1 MNFAQKIKNV
11 FPLSYTEKKH
21 KTHLCFLFVI
31 LSALLVIFLPMIVT
45 GKSLIWHLDGL
56 MQHATF
62 LQNFVQNGWL
72 SRVGEFD
79 FSAGLGAD
87 YLGSYSYY
95 MIFDPFNVFLYL
107 PFSVEFN
114 YSLIIV
120 LKFVLTAWL
129 MFGYLKSKGISPETN
144 IIASTLY
151 MLGGFALMSYV
162 RHPFF
167 ATGPMYLPLIIW
179 GIDNILDGK
188 RPYLLILGV
197 VASIFSS
204 FYFVFMSSVFAVV
217 YTILKVCLDAKI
229 KNYTF
234 WSGFWQIC
242 KVGLWYLLGILISAV
257 FLLPVAVNFIRSAKS
272 QGAGIKL
279 FNLKYFFSLAIS
291 ANIMYPASEYTPL
304 FYTVAI
310 FAIIAWSFRR
320 KNPETKTYRVML
332 IVLAIGLFVPIVGYI
347 FNFMNYVSNRWVYL
361 LQFCTF
367 VLVAYMLDDMKSNAI
382 EIGDVKA
389 SNKVALAELGLSLI
403 FVFAYLFSL
412 GLKKSAW
419 LIALASLG
427 IVAVCVAVVLLAK
440 KIKSTTEMN
449 KIEKWFTKRH
459 NAMIITLVLTIV
471 CAFGYNIGYSVTFKH
486 YGELNKQQTA
496 IEKTF
501 SREKETEFYRVDK
514 QNKKQP
520 YFDYPNRAVVNDY
533 YSTYYYNTV
542 VPAETE
548 KFLEAVG
555 VYNTLNMRGIVG
567 LGNSVP
573 LQALMS
579 VKYYQSN
586 GYVPYGFTSTT
597 IDGGEILKN
606 DNYVPF
612 GFVYDKEMSRT
623 EFDSLSYVERQ
634 YAMLE
639 YAVVDEAVE
648 SGYTAQG
655 VELPVAVESN
665 EFEVDG
671 TRYFADKGEKIT
683 LNIANALN
691 KEVYLQLN
699 HFESIDN
706 DVFIIVDNGKIKYN
720 QRIAAKGAQT
730 FSGIYDYVYDLGVAD
745 SDNMTVTIACDSNGE
760 FDLQSVTAY
769 GYDLTDFGSK
779 CADLADEH
787 MTDYKFD
794 GNRLT
799 GKVNMTNAG
808 RVFLSIPN
816 VAGWTAKIDGV
827 EVEIDTTNVAF
838 MSLKLDAGEHTIELN
853 YRTPYL
859 KQGGYI
865 SVVGLGFLGGFVI
878 GDIIF
883 TAVKKRK
890 ARKTK

>member
-1 MNFAQKIKNV
+1 MNFAQKIKNI

-162 RHPFF
+162 RHSFF

-217 YTILKVCLDAKI
+217 YTILKVCLDAKR

-279 FNLKYFFSLAIS
+279 FNLEYFFTLAIS
-291 ANIMYPASEYTPL
+291 ANIMYPAGEYTPL

-382 EIGDVKA
+382 EMGDVKA
-389 SNKVALAELGLSLI
+389 SNR
-403 FVFAYLFSL
+403 
-412 GLKKSAW
+412 
-419 LIALASLG
+419 
-427 IVAVCVAVVLLAK
+427 VVLA
-440 KIKSTTEMN
+440 
-449 KIEKWFTKRH
+449 
-459 NAMIITLVLTIV
+459 
-471 CAFGYNIGYSVTFKH
+471 
-486 YGELNKQQTA
+486 
-496 IEKTF
+496 
-501 SREKETEFYRVDK
+501 
-514 QNKKQP
+514 
-520 YFDYPNRAVVNDY
+520 
-533 YSTYYYNTV
+533 
-542 VPAETE
+542 
-548 KFLEAVG
+548 
-555 VYNTLNMRGIVG
+555 
-567 LGNSVP
+567 
-573 LQALMS
+573 
-579 VKYYQSN
+579 
-586 GYVPYGFTSTT
+586 
-597 IDGGEILKN
+597 
-606 DNYVPF
+606 
-612 GFVYDKEMSRT
+612 
-623 EFDSLSYVERQ
+623 
-634 YAMLE
+634 
-639 YAVVDEAVE
+639 
-648 SGYTAQG
+648 
-655 VELPVAVESN
+655 
-665 EFEVDG
+665 
-671 TRYFADKGEKIT
+671 
-683 LNIANALN
+683 
-691 KEVYLQLN
+691 
-699 HFESIDN
+699 
-706 DVFIIVDNGKIKYN
+706 
-720 QRIAAKGAQT
+720 
-730 FSGIYDYVYDLGVAD
+730 
-745 SDNMTVTIACDSNGE
+745 
-760 FDLQSVTAY
+760 
-769 GYDLTDFGSK
+769 
-779 CADLADEH
+779 
-787 MTDYKFD
+787 
-794 GNRLT
+794 
-799 GKVNMTNAG
+799 
-808 RVFLSIPN
+808 
-816 VAGWTAKIDGV
+816 
-827 EVEIDTTNVAF
+827 
-838 MSLKLDAGEHTIELN
+838 
-853 YRTPYL
+853 
-859 KQGGYI
+859 
-865 SVVGLGFLGGFVI
+865 
-878 GDIIF
+878 
-883 TAVKKRK
+883 
-890 ARKTK
+890 

>member
-1 MNFAQKIKNV
+1 
-11 FPLSYTEKKH
+11 
-21 KTHLCFLFVI
+21 
-31 LSALLVIFLPMIVT
+31 MIVT

-72 SRVGEFD
+72 SRIGEFD

-217 YTILKVCLDAKI
+217 YTILKVCLDAKR

-279 FNLKYFFSLAIS
+279 FNLEYFFSLAIS
-291 ANIMYPASEYTPL
+291 ANIMYPAGEYTPL

-320 KNPETKTYRVML
+320 KNPETKIYRVML
-332 IVLAIGLFVPIVGYI
+332 IALAIGLFVPIVGYI

-389 SNKVALAELGLSLI
+389 SNR
-403 FVFAYLFSL
+403 
-412 GLKKSAW
+412 
-419 LIALASLG
+419 
-427 IVAVCVAVVLLAK
+427 VVLA
-440 KIKSTTEMN
+440 
-449 KIEKWFTKRH
+449 
-459 NAMIITLVLTIV
+459 
-471 CAFGYNIGYSVTFKH
+471 
-486 YGELNKQQTA
+486 
-496 IEKTF
+496 
-501 SREKETEFYRVDK
+501 
-514 QNKKQP
+514 
-520 YFDYPNRAVVNDY
+520 
-533 YSTYYYNTV
+533 
-542 VPAETE
+542 
-548 KFLEAVG
+548 
-555 VYNTLNMRGIVG
+555 
-567 LGNSVP
+567 
-573 LQALMS
+573 
-579 VKYYQSN
+579 
-586 GYVPYGFTSTT
+586 
-597 IDGGEILKN
+597 
-606 DNYVPF
+606 
-612 GFVYDKEMSRT
+612 
-623 EFDSLSYVERQ
+623 
-634 YAMLE
+634 
-639 YAVVDEAVE
+639 
-648 SGYTAQG
+648 
-655 VELPVAVESN
+655 
-665 EFEVDG
+665 
-671 TRYFADKGEKIT
+671 
-683 LNIANALN
+683 
-691 KEVYLQLN
+691 
-699 HFESIDN
+699 
-706 DVFIIVDNGKIKYN
+706 
-720 QRIAAKGAQT
+720 
-730 FSGIYDYVYDLGVAD
+730 
-745 SDNMTVTIACDSNGE
+745 
-760 FDLQSVTAY
+760 
-769 GYDLTDFGSK
+769 
-779 CADLADEH
+779 
-787 MTDYKFD
+787 
-794 GNRLT
+794 
-799 GKVNMTNAG
+799 
-808 RVFLSIPN
+808 
-816 VAGWTAKIDGV
+816 
-827 EVEIDTTNVAF
+827 
-838 MSLKLDAGEHTIELN
+838 
-853 YRTPYL
+853 
-859 KQGGYI
+859 
-865 SVVGLGFLGGFVI
+865 
-878 GDIIF
+878 
-883 TAVKKRK
+883 
-890 ARKTK
+890 

>member
-1 MNFAQKIKNV
+1 MNFAQKIKNI

-21 KTHLCFLFVI
+21 KTHLCFLFII

-72 SRVGEFD
+72 SRIGEFD

-217 YTILKVCLDAKI
+217 YTILKVCLDAKR

-242 KVGLWYLLGILISAV
+242 KVGLWYLLGIFISAV

-279 FNLKYFFSLAIS
+279 FNLEYFFSLAIS
-291 ANIMYPASEYTPL
+291 ANIMYPAGEYTPL

-389 SNKVALAELGLSLI
+389 SNRVVLAELGLGLI
-403 FVFAYLFSL
+403 LVFAYLFSL

-440 KIKSTTEMN
+440 KIKSATEMN
-449 KIEKWFTKRH
+449 KIEEWFTKRH

-471 CAFGYNIGYSVTFKH
+471 CAFGYNIGYSITFKH

-612 GFVYDKEMSRT
+612 GFVYDKEMSRA

-655 VELPVAVESN
+655 VKLPVAVESN

-816 VAGWTAKIDGV
+816 VAGWTAKVDGV

-890 ARKTK
+890 TRKTK

>member
-1 MNFAQKIKNV
+1 
-11 FPLSYTEKKH
+11 
-21 KTHLCFLFVI
+21 
-31 LSALLVIFLPMIVT
+31 MIVT

-204 FYFVFMSSVFAVV
+204 FYFVFMSSLFAVV
-217 YTILKVCLDAKI
+217 YTILKVCLDAKR

-257 FLLPVAVNFIRSAKS
+257 FLLPVAVNFMRSAKS
-272 QGAGIKL
+272 QGAGIML

-291 ANIMYPASEYTPL
+291 ANIMYPAGEYTPL

-332 IVLAIGLFVPIVGYI
+332 IALAIGLFVPVVGYV

-367 VLVAYMLDDMKSNAI
+367 VLVAYMFDDMKSNAI
-382 EIGDVKA
+382 EIGDVKV
-389 SNKVALAELGLSLI
+389 SRRVVLAELGLSLI
-403 FVFAYLFSL
+403 FVFTYLFSL
-412 GLKKSAW
+412 GLKKSVW
-419 LIALASLG
+419 LIVLASLG
-427 IVAVCVAVVLLAK
+427 IVGVCVAVVLLVK
-440 KIKSTTEMN
+440 KMKTATEMN

-459 NAMIITLVLTIV
+459 NAMIMTLVLTIL
-471 CAFGYNIGYSVTFKH
+471 CAFGYNIGYSITFKH

-501 SREKETEFYRVDK
+501 SVEKETEFYRVDK

-533 YSTYYYNTV
+533 YSTYCYNTV

-655 VELPVAVESN
+655 VKLPVVVKSN
-665 EFEVDG
+665 EFDIDG

-683 LNIANALN
+683 LNISNALN

-745 SDNMTVTIACDSNGE
+745 SDNMTVTIACDSNSE

-769 GYDLTDFGSK
+769 GYDLTNFGAK

-787 MTDYKFD
+787 ITDYKFD

-808 RVFLSIPN
+808 RIFLSIPN
-816 VAGWTAKIDGV
+816 VAGWTAKVDGV
-827 EVEIDTTNVAF
+827 EVKIDTTNVAF

-859 KQGGYI
+859 KQGGYV

>member
-1 MNFAQKIKNV
+1 
-11 FPLSYTEKKH
+11 
-21 KTHLCFLFVI
+21 
-31 LSALLVIFLPMIVT
+31 MIVT

-179 GIDNILDGK
+179 GIDNILNGK

-204 FYFVFMSSVFAVV
+204 FYFVFMSSVFAVI
-217 YTILKVCLDAKI
+217 YTILKVCLDAKR

-257 FLLPVAVNFIRSAKS
+257 FLLPVAVNFMRSAKS
-272 QGAGIKL
+272 QGAGIML

-291 ANIMYPASEYTPL
+291 ANIMYPAGEYTPL

-310 FAIIAWSFRR
+310 FTIIAWSFRR

-332 IVLAIGLFVPIVGYI
+332 IALVIGLFVPVVGYV

-367 VLVAYMLDDMKSNAI
+367 VLVAYMFDDMKSNAI
-382 EIGDVKA
+382 EIGDVKV
-389 SNKVALAELGLSLI
+389 SRRVVLAELGLSLI

-412 GLKKSAW
+412 GLKKSVW
-419 LIALASLG
+419 LIVLASLG
-427 IVAVCVAVVLLAK
+427 TVAVCVAVVLLEK
-440 KIKSTTEMN
+440 KIKSATEMN

-459 NAMIITLVLTIV
+459 NAMIMTLVLTIL
-471 CAFGYNIGYSVTFKH
+471 CAFGYNIGYSITFKH
-486 YGELNKQQTA
+486 YGELSKQQTA

-501 SREKETEFYRVDK
+501 SVEKETEFYRVDK

-533 YSTYYYNTV
+533 YSTYCYNTV

-597 IDGGEILKN
+597 IDGAEILKN

-655 VELPVAVESN
+655 VKLPVAVESN

-683 LNIANALN
+683 LNISNALN

-706 DVFIIVDNGKIKYN
+706 DVFIIVDNGTIKYN

-745 SDNMTVTIACDSNGE
+745 SDNMTVTIACDSNSE

-769 GYDLTDFGSK
+769 GYDLTNFGTK

-787 MTDYKFD
+787 ITDYKFD

-799 GKVNMTNAG
+799 GKVNMANAG
-808 RVFLSIPN
+808 RIFLSIPN
-816 VAGWTAKIDGV
+816 VAGWTAKVDGV
-827 EVEIDTTNVAF
+827 EVKIDTTNVAF

-859 KQGGYI
+859 KQGGYV

>member
-1 MNFAQKIKNV
+1 MNFAQKIKSI

-72 SRVGEFD
+72 SRIGEFD

-188 RPYLLILGV
+188 KPYLLILGV

-217 YTILKVCLDAKI
+217 YTILKVCLDAKR

-279 FNLKYFFSLAIS
+279 FNLEYFFSLAIS
-291 ANIMYPASEYTPL
+291 ANIMYPAGKYTPL

-389 SNKVALAELGLSLI
+389 SNRVVLAELGLGLI

-449 KIEKWFTKRH
+449 KIEKWFAKRH

-471 CAFGYNIGYSVTFKH
+471 CAFGYNIGYSITFKH

-612 GFVYDKEMSRT
+612 GFVYDKEMSRA

-639 YAVVDEAVE
+639 YAVVDKDVE

-655 VELPVAVESN
+655 VELPVMVESN
-665 EFEVDG
+665 EFDIDG

-683 LNIANALN
+683 LNISNALN

-706 DVFIIVDNGKIKYN
+706 DVYIIVDNGKIKYH
-720 QRIAAKGAQT
+720 QRIAGKGLQT

-745 SDNMTVTIACDSNGE
+745 SDNMTVTIACDSNSE
-760 FDLQSVTAY
+760 FDLTSFSAY
-769 GYDLTDFGSK
+769 GYDLTDFGAK
-779 CADLADEH
+779 CANLADEH

-816 VAGWTAKIDGV
+816 VAGWTAKVDGV

-838 MSLKLDAGEHTIELN
+838 MSLKLDAGEHAIELN

>member
-1 MNFAQKIKNV
+1 
-11 FPLSYTEKKH
+11 
-21 KTHLCFLFVI
+21 
-31 LSALLVIFLPMIVT
+31 MIVT

-129 MFGYLKSKGISPETN
+129 MFGYLKSKEISPETN

-217 YTILKVCLDAKI
+217 YTILKVCLDAKR

-242 KVGLWYLLGILISAV
+242 KVGLWYLLGILVSAV

-279 FNLKYFFSLAIS
+279 FNLEYFFSLAIS
-291 ANIMYPASEYTPL
+291 ANIMYPAGEYTPL

-389 SNKVALAELGLSLI
+389 SNRVVLAELGLGLI
-403 FVFAYLFSL
+403 FVFVYLFSL

-459 NAMIITLVLTIV
+459 NTMIITLVLTIV
-471 CAFGYNIGYSVTFKH
+471 CAFGYNVGYSITFKH
-486 YGELNKQQTA
+486 YGELDKQQTA

-579 VKYYQSN
+579 VKYYMSN
-586 GYVPYGFTSTT
+586 GYVPYGFTGTT

-655 VELPVAVESN
+655 VELPVMVESN
-665 EFEVDG
+665 EFDIDG

-683 LNIANALN
+683 LNISNALN
-691 KEVYLQLN
+691 KEVYLYLN
-699 HFESIDN
+699 HFESIDK
-706 DVFIIVDNGKIKYN
+706 DVFIIVDNGTIKYN
-720 QRIAAKGAQT
+720 QRIATKGAQT
-730 FSGIYDYVYDLGVAD
+730 FSGVYDYIYDLGVAD
-745 SDNMTVTIACDSNGE
+745 SDNMTVTIACDSDSE
-760 FDLQSVTAY
+760 FSLERFSAY
-769 GYDLTDFGSK
+769 GYDLTDFGAK

-787 MTDYKFD
+787 ITDYKFD

-816 VAGWTAKIDGV
+816 VAGWSAKVDGV

-838 MSLKLDAGEHTIELN
+838 MSLKLDAGEHTIELT

-859 KQGGYI
+859 KQGGYV

-890 ARKTK
+890 TRKTK

>member
-1 MNFAQKIKNV
+1 
-11 FPLSYTEKKH
+11 
-21 KTHLCFLFVI
+21 
-31 LSALLVIFLPMIVT
+31 MIVT

-217 YTILKVCLDAKI
+217 YTILKVCLDAKR

-257 FLLPVAVNFIRSAKS
+257 FLLPVAVNFLRSAKS
-272 QGAGIKL
+272 QGAGIML

-291 ANIMYPASEYTPL
+291 ANIMYPAGEYTPL

-332 IVLAIGLFVPIVGYI
+332 IALAIGLFVPVVGYV
-347 FNFMNYVSNRWVYL
+347 FSFMNYVSNRWVYL

-367 VLVAYMLDDMKSNAI
+367 VLVAYMFDDMKSNAI
-382 EIGDVKA
+382 EIGDVKV
-389 SNKVALAELGLSLI
+389 SRRVVLAELGLSLI

-412 GLKKSAW
+412 GLKKSVW
-419 LIALASLG
+419 LIVLASLG
-427 IVAVCVAVVLLAK
+427 IVGVCVAVVLLVK
-440 KIKSTTEMN
+440 KMKTATEMN

-459 NAMIITLVLTIV
+459 NAMIMTLVLTIL
-471 CAFGYNIGYSVTFKH
+471 CAFGYNIGYSITFKH

-501 SREKETEFYRVDK
+501 SVEKETEFYRVDK

-533 YSTYYYNTV
+533 YSTYCYNTV

-655 VELPVAVESN
+655 VKLPVAVESN
-665 EFEVDG
+665 EFDIDG

-706 DVFIIVDNGKIKYN
+706 DVFIIVDNGTIKYN

-745 SDNMTVTIACDSNGE
+745 SDNMTVTIACDSNSE
-760 FDLQSVTAY
+760 FDLASFSAY
-769 GYDLTDFGSK
+769 GYDLTDFGAK

-816 VAGWTAKIDGV
+816 VAGWTAKVDGV

-859 KQGGYI
+859 KQGGYV
-865 SVVGLGFLGGFVI
+865 SAVGLGFLGGFVI

-883 TAVKKRK
+883 IAVKKRK
-890 ARKTK
+890 TRKTK

>member
-1 MNFAQKIKNV
+1 
-11 FPLSYTEKKH
+11 
-21 KTHLCFLFVI
+21 
-31 LSALLVIFLPMIVT
+31 MIVT

-107 PFSVEFN
+107 PFGVEFN

-129 MFGYLKSKGISPETN
+129 MFGYLKSKGIAPETN
-144 IIASTLY
+144 IIVSTLY

-217 YTILKVCLDAKI
+217 YTILKVCLDAKR

-279 FNLKYFFSLAIS
+279 FNLEYFFSLAIS
-291 ANIMYPASEYTPL
+291 ANIMYPAGEYTPL

-367 VLVAYMLDDMKSNAI
+367 VLVAYMLDDMKFNAI

-389 SNKVALAELGLSLI
+389 SNRVVLAELGLGLI

-471 CAFGYNIGYSVTFKH
+471 CAFGYNIGYSITFKH

-612 GFVYDKEMSRT
+612 GFVYDKEMSRA

-639 YAVVDEAVE
+639 YAVVDKDVE

-655 VELPVAVESN
+655 VELPVVVESN
-665 EFEVDG
+665 EFDIDG

-683 LNIANALN
+683 LNISNALN

-706 DVFIIVDNGKIKYN
+706 DVFIIVDNGKIKYH
-720 QRIAAKGAQT
+720 QRIATKGTQT
-730 FSGIYDYVYDLGVAD
+730 FSGIYNYVYDLGVAD
-745 SDNMTVTIACDSNGE
+745 SNNMTVTIACDSNSE
-760 FDLQSVTAY
+760 FDLASFSAY
-769 GYDLTDFGSK
+769 GYDLTDFGAK

-816 VAGWTAKIDGV
+816 VAGWTAKVDGV

-838 MSLKLDAGEHTIELN
+838 MSLKLDAGEHTIELT

-890 ARKTK
+890 TRKTK

>member
-1 MNFAQKIKNV
+1 
-11 FPLSYTEKKH
+11 
-21 KTHLCFLFVI
+21 
-31 LSALLVIFLPMIVT
+31 MIVT

-72 SRVGEFD
+72 SRIGEFD

-217 YTILKVCLDAKI
+217 YTILKVCLDAKR

-257 FLLPVAVNFIRSAKS
+257 FLLPVAVNFMRSAKS
-272 QGAGIKL
+272 QGAGIML

-291 ANIMYPASEYTPL
+291 ANIMYQAGEYTPL

-310 FAIIAWSFRR
+310 FTIIAWSFRR

-332 IVLAIGLFVPIVGYI
+332 IALAIGLFVPVVGYV

-367 VLVAYMLDDMKSNAI
+367 VLVAYMFDDMKSNAI
-382 EIGDVKA
+382 EIGDVKV
-389 SNKVALAELGLSLI
+389 SRRVVLAELGLSLI

-412 GLKKSAW
+412 GLKKSVW

-427 IVAVCVAVVLLAK
+427 IVGVCVAVVLLVK
-440 KIKSTTEMN
+440 KMKTATEMN

-459 NAMIITLVLTIV
+459 NAMIMTLVLTIL
-471 CAFGYNIGYSVTFKH
+471 CAFGYNIGYSITFKH

-520 YFDYPNRAVVNDY
+520 YFDYPNRAVANDY
-533 YSTYYYNTV
+533 YSTYCYNSV

-567 LGNSVP
+567 LGNSAP

-612 GFVYDKEMSRT
+612 GFVYDKEMSRA

-639 YAVVDEAVE
+639 YAVVDQAVE

-655 VELPVAVESN
+655 VELPVTVADN
-665 EFEVDG
+665 KFEVDG

-683 LNIANALN
+683 LNISNALN

-706 DVFIIVDNGKIKYN
+706 DVFIIVDNGKIKYH

-745 SDNMTVTIACDSNGE
+745 SNNMTVTIACDSNSE

-769 GYDLTDFGSK
+769 GYDLTNFGAK

-787 MTDYKFD
+787 MTEYKFD

-808 RVFLSIPN
+808 RIFLSIPN
-816 VAGWTAKIDGV
+816 VAGWTAKVDGV
-827 EVEIDTTNVAF
+827 EVKIDTTNVAF

-859 KQGGYI
+859 KQGGYV

>member
-1 MNFAQKIKNV
+1 MNFAQKIKNI

-129 MFGYLKSKGISPETN
+129 MFGYLKSKEISPETN

-217 YTILKVCLDAKI
+217 YTILKVCLDAKR

-242 KVGLWYLLGILISAV
+242 KVGLWYLLGILVSAV

-279 FNLKYFFSLAIS
+279 FNLEYFFSLAIS
-291 ANIMYPASEYTPL
+291 ANIMYPAGEYTPL

-389 SNKVALAELGLSLI
+389 SNRVVLAELGLGLI
-403 FVFAYLFSL
+403 FVFVYLFSL

-459 NAMIITLVLTIV
+459 NTMIITLVLTIV
-471 CAFGYNIGYSVTFKH
+471 CAFGYNVGYSITFKH
-486 YGELNKQQTA
+486 YGELDKQQTA

-579 VKYYQSN
+579 VKYYMSN
-586 GYVPYGFTSTT
+586 GYVPYGFTGTT

-655 VELPVAVESN
+655 VELPVMVESN
-665 EFEVDG
+665 EFDIDG

-683 LNIANALN
+683 LNISNALN
-691 KEVYLQLN
+691 KEVYLYLN
-699 HFESIDN
+699 HFESIDK
-706 DVFIIVDNGKIKYN
+706 DVFIIVDNGTIKYN
-720 QRIAAKGAQT
+720 QRIATKGAQT
-730 FSGIYDYVYDLGVAD
+730 FSGVYDYIYDLGVAD
-745 SDNMTVTIACDSNGE
+745 SDNMTVTIACDSDSE
-760 FDLQSVTAY
+760 FSLERFSAY
-769 GYDLTDFGSK
+769 GYDLTDFGAK

-787 MTDYKFD
+787 ITDYKFD

-816 VAGWTAKIDGV
+816 VAGWSAKVDGV

-838 MSLKLDAGEHTIELN
+838 MSLKLDAGEHTIELT

-859 KQGGYI
+859 KQGGYV

-890 ARKTK
+890 TRKTK

>member
-1 MNFAQKIKNV
+1 MNFAQKIKNI

-72 SRVGEFD
+72 SRIGEFD

-217 YTILKVCLDAKI
+217 YTILKVCLDAKR

-242 KVGLWYLLGILISAV
+242 KVGLWYLLGILVSAV

-279 FNLKYFFSLAIS
+279 FNLKYFFTLAIS
-291 ANIMYPASEYTPL
+291 ANIMYPAGEYTPL

-320 KNPETKTYRVML
+320 KNPETKVYRVML
-332 IVLAIGLFVPIVGYI
+332 IVLTIGLFVPIVGYI

-389 SNKVALAELGLSLI
+389 SNRVVLAELGLGLI

-427 IVAVCVAVVLLAK
+427 IVAVCVAVILLAK

-459 NAMIITLVLTIV
+459 NTMIITLVLTIV
-471 CAFGYNIGYSVTFKH
+471 CAFGYNIGYSITFKH

-514 QNKKQP
+514 QNKKRP

-612 GFVYDKEMSRT
+612 GFVYDKEMSSI

-639 YAVVDEAVE
+639 YAVVDKDVE

-655 VELPVAVESN
+655 VELPVMVESN
-665 EFEVDG
+665 EFDIDG

-683 LNIANALN
+683 LNISNALN

-706 DVFIIVDNGKIKYN
+706 HVYIIVDNGKIKYH
-720 QRIAAKGAQT
+720 QRIAGKGVQT

-745 SDNMTVTIACDSNGE
+745 SDNMTVTIACDSNSE
-760 FDLQSVTAY
+760 FDLTSFSAY
-769 GYDLTDFGSK
+769 GYDLTDFGAK

-816 VAGWTAKIDGV
+816 VAGWTAKVDGV
-827 EVEIDTTNVAF
+827 EVKIDTTNVAF

-890 ARKTK
+890 PRKTK

>member
-1 MNFAQKIKNV
+1 MNFAQKIKSI

-72 SRVGEFD
+72 SRIGEFD

-107 PFSVEFN
+107 PFGVEFN

-204 FYFVFMSSVFAVV
+204 FYLVFMSSVFAVV
-217 YTILKVCLDAKI
+217 YTILKVCLDAKR

-242 KVGLWYLLGILISAV
+242 KVGLWYLLGILVSAV

-279 FNLKYFFSLAIS
+279 FNLKYFFTLAIS
-291 ANIMYPASEYTPL
+291 ANIMYPAGEYTPL

-320 KNPETKTYRVML
+320 KNPETKIYRVML

-389 SNKVALAELGLSLI
+389 SNKVVLAELDLGLI

-427 IVAVCVAVVLLAK
+427 TVVVCVAVVLLAK
-440 KIKSTTEMN
+440 KIKSATEMN

-471 CAFGYNIGYSVTFKH
+471 CAFGYNIGYSITFKH
-486 YGELNKQQTA
+486 YGELNKQQTV

-555 VYNTLNMRGIVG
+555 VYNTLSMRGIVG

-639 YAVVDEAVE
+639 YAVIDKDVE

-655 VELPVAVESN
+655 VELPVMVESN
-665 EFEVDG
+665 EFDIDG

-683 LNIANALN
+683 LNISNALN

-706 DVFIIVDNGKIKYN
+706 YVYIIVDNGKIKYH
-720 QRIAAKGAQT
+720 QRIAGKGVQT

-745 SDNMTVTIACDSNGE
+745 SNNMTVTITCDSNSE
-760 FDLQSVTAY
+760 FDLASFSAY
-769 GYDLTDFGSK
+769 GYDLTDFGAK

-816 VAGWTAKIDGV
+816 VAGWTAKVDGV
-827 EVEIDTTNVAF
+827 EVKIDTTNVAF

>member
-1 MNFAQKIKNV
+1 
-11 FPLSYTEKKH
+11 
-21 KTHLCFLFVI
+21 
-31 LSALLVIFLPMIVT
+31 MIVT

-72 SRVGEFD
+72 SRIGEFD

-162 RHPFF
+162 RHSFF

-217 YTILKVCLDAKI
+217 YTILKVCLDAKR

-279 FNLKYFFSLAIS
+279 FNLKYFFTLAIS
-291 ANIMYPASEYTPL
+291 ANIMYPAGEYTPL

-320 KNPETKTYRVML
+320 KNPETKIYRVML
-332 IVLAIGLFVPIVGYI
+332 IALAIGLFVPIVGYI

-389 SNKVALAELGLSLI
+389 SNRVVLAELGLGLI

-440 KIKSTTEMN
+440 KIKSATEMN
-449 KIEKWFTKRH
+449 KIEKRFAKRH

-471 CAFGYNIGYSVTFKH
+471 CAFGYNIGYSITFKH
-486 YGELNKQQTA
+486 YGELNKQQIA

-612 GFVYDKEMSRT
+612 GFVYDKEMSSN

-639 YAVVDEAVE
+639 YAVVDKDVE

-655 VELPVAVESN
+655 VELPVRVDSN
-665 EFEVDG
+665 EFDIDG

-683 LNIANALN
+683 LNISNALN

-706 DVFIIVDNGKIKYN
+706 YVYIIVDNGKIKYH
-720 QRIAAKGAQT
+720 QRIAGKGVQT

-745 SDNMTVTIACDSNGE
+745 SKNMTVTIACDSNSE
-760 FDLQSVTAY
+760 FDLASFSAY
-769 GYDLTDFGSK
+769 GYDLTDFGAK

-816 VAGWTAKIDGV
+816 VAGWTAKVDGV

>member
-1 MNFAQKIKNV
+1 
-11 FPLSYTEKKH
+11 
-21 KTHLCFLFVI
+21 
-31 LSALLVIFLPMIVT
+31 MIVT

-72 SRVGEFD
+72 SRIGEFD

-217 YTILKVCLDAKI
+217 YTILKVCLDAKR

-242 KVGLWYLLGILISAV
+242 KVGLWYLLGILVSAV

-279 FNLKYFFSLAIS
+279 FNLEYFFSLAIS
-291 ANIMYPASEYTPL
+291 ANIMYPAGEYTPL

-332 IVLAIGLFVPIVGYI
+332 IALAIGLFVPIVGYI

-389 SNKVALAELGLSLI
+389 SNRVVLAELGLGLI

-440 KIKSTTEMN
+440 KIKSATEMN

-471 CAFGYNIGYSVTFKH
+471 CAFGYNVGYSITFKH

-612 GFVYDKEMSRT
+612 GFVYDKEMSRA

-816 VAGWTAKIDGV
+816 VAGWTAKVDGV

-890 ARKTK
+890 TRKTK

>member
-1 MNFAQKIKNV
+1 
-11 FPLSYTEKKH
+11 
-21 KTHLCFLFVI
+21 
-31 LSALLVIFLPMIVT
+31 MIVT

-72 SRVGEFD
+72 SRIGEFD

-114 YSLIIV
+114 YSFIIV

-188 RPYLLILGV
+188 KPYLLILGV

-279 FNLKYFFSLAIS
+279 FNLKYFFTLAIS
-291 ANIMYPASEYTPL
+291 ANIMYPAGEYTPL

-389 SNKVALAELGLSLI
+389 SNRVVLAELGLGLI

-471 CAFGYNIGYSVTFKH
+471 CAFGYNIGYSITFKH
-486 YGELNKQQTA
+486 YGELNKQQIA

-555 VYNTLNMRGIVG
+555 VYNTLSMRGIVG

-612 GFVYDKEMSRT
+612 GFVYDKEMSRI

-639 YAVVDEAVE
+639 YAVVDKDVE
-648 SGYTAQG
+648 SGYIAQG
-655 VELPVAVESN
+655 VELPVMVESN
-665 EFEVDG
+665 EFDIDG

-683 LNIANALN
+683 LNISNALN

-706 DVFIIVDNGKIKYN
+706 HVYIIVDNGKIKYH
-720 QRIAAKGAQT
+720 QRIAGKGVQT

-745 SDNMTVTIACDSNGE
+745 SNNMTVTITCDSNSE
-760 FDLQSVTAY
+760 FDLTSFSAY
-769 GYDLTDFGSK
+769 GYDLTDFGAK

-816 VAGWTAKIDGV
+816 VAGWTAKVDGV
-827 EVEIDTTNVAF
+827 EVKIDTTNVAF

-865 SVVGLGFLGGFVI
+865 SVVGLGLLGGFVI

>member
-1 MNFAQKIKNV
+1 M
-11 FPLSYTEKKH
+11 
-21 KTHLCFLFVI
+21 FVI

-72 SRVGEFD
+72 SRIGEFD

-217 YTILKVCLDAKI
+217 YTILKVCLDAKR

-279 FNLKYFFSLAIS
+279 FNLEYFFSLAIS
-291 ANIMYPASEYTPL
+291 ANIMYPAGEYTPL

-389 SNKVALAELGLSLI
+389 SNRVVLAELGLGLI

-449 KIEKWFTKRH
+449 KIEKRFTKRH

-471 CAFGYNIGYSVTFKH
+471 CAFGYNIGYSITFKH

-612 GFVYDKEMSRT
+612 GFVYDKEMSSN

-639 YAVVDEAVE
+639 YAVVDKDVE

-655 VELPVAVESN
+655 VELPVVVESN
-665 EFEVDG
+665 EFDIDG

-683 LNIANALN
+683 LNISNALN

-706 DVFIIVDNGKIKYN
+706 YVYIIVDNSKIKYH
-720 QRIAAKGAQT
+720 QRIAGKGAQT

-745 SDNMTVTIACDSNGE
+745 SNNMTVTITCDSNSE
-760 FDLQSVTAY
+760 FDLASFSAY
-769 GYDLTDFGSK
+769 GYDLTDFGAK

-816 VAGWTAKIDGV
+816 VAGWTAKVDGV
-827 EVEIDTTNVAF
+827 EVKIDTTNVAF

-890 ARKTK
+890 TRKTK

>member
-1 MNFAQKIKNV
+1 MNFAQKIKSI

-72 SRVGEFD
+72 SRIGEFD

-114 YSLIIV
+114 YSFIIV

-217 YTILKVCLDAKI
+217 YTILKVCLDAKR
-229 KNYTF
+229 KNYTL

-279 FNLKYFFSLAIS
+279 FNLEYFFSLAIS
-291 ANIMYPASEYTPL
+291 ANIMYPAGEYTPL

-382 EIGDVKA
+382 EMGDVKA
-389 SNKVALAELGLSLI
+389 SNRVVLAELGLGLI

-427 IVAVCVAVVLLAK
+427 IVVVCVAVVLLAK
-440 KIKSTTEMN
+440 KIKSATEMN
-449 KIEKWFTKRH
+449 KIEKRFTKRH

-471 CAFGYNIGYSVTFKH
+471 CAFGYNIGYSITFKH
-486 YGELNKQQTA
+486 YGELNKQQIA

-612 GFVYDKEMSRT
+612 GFVYDKEMSSN

-639 YAVVDEAVE
+639 YAVVDKDVE

-655 VELPVAVESN
+655 VELPVVVESN
-665 EFEVDG
+665 EFDIDG

-683 LNIANALN
+683 LNISNALN

-706 DVFIIVDNGKIKYN
+706 YVYIIVDNGKIKYH
-720 QRIAAKGAQT
+720 QRIAGKGAQT

-745 SDNMTVTIACDSNGE
+745 SNNMTVTITCDSNSE
-760 FDLQSVTAY
+760 FDLASFSAY
-769 GYDLTDFGSK
+769 GYDLTDFGAK

-816 VAGWTAKIDGV
+816 VAGWTAKVDGV
-827 EVEIDTTNVAF
+827 EVKIDTTNVAF

-890 ARKTK
+890 TRKTK

>member
-1 MNFAQKIKNV
+1 
-11 FPLSYTEKKH
+11 
-21 KTHLCFLFVI
+21 
-31 LSALLVIFLPMIVT
+31 MIVT

-72 SRVGEFD
+72 SRIGEFD

-107 PFSVEFN
+107 PFGVEFN

-204 FYFVFMSSVFAVV
+204 FYLVFMSSVFAVV
-217 YTILKVCLDAKI
+217 YTILKVCLDAKR

-242 KVGLWYLLGILISAV
+242 KVGLWYLLGILVSAV

-279 FNLKYFFSLAIS
+279 FNLKYFFTLAIS
-291 ANIMYPASEYTPL
+291 ANIMYPAGEYTPL

-320 KNPETKTYRVML
+320 KNPETKIYRVML

-389 SNKVALAELGLSLI
+389 SNKVVLAELDLGLI

-427 IVAVCVAVVLLAK
+427 TVVVCVAVVLLAK
-440 KIKSTTEMN
+440 KIKSATEMN

-471 CAFGYNIGYSVTFKH
+471 CAFGYNIGYSITFKH
-486 YGELNKQQTA
+486 YGELNKQQTV

-555 VYNTLNMRGIVG
+555 VYNTLSMRGIVG

-639 YAVVDEAVE
+639 YAVIDKDVE

-655 VELPVAVESN
+655 VELPVMVESN
-665 EFEVDG
+665 EFDIDG

-683 LNIANALN
+683 LNISNALN

-706 DVFIIVDNGKIKYN
+706 YVYIIVDNGKIKYH
-720 QRIAAKGAQT
+720 QRIAGKGVQT

-745 SDNMTVTIACDSNGE
+745 SNNMTVTITCDSNSE
-760 FDLQSVTAY
+760 FDLASFSAY
-769 GYDLTDFGSK
+769 GYDLTDFGAK

-816 VAGWTAKIDGV
+816 VAGWTAKVDGV
-827 EVEIDTTNVAF
+827 EVKIDTTNVAF

>member
-1 MNFAQKIKNV
+1 
-11 FPLSYTEKKH
+11 
-21 KTHLCFLFVI
+21 
-31 LSALLVIFLPMIVT
+31 MIVT

-72 SRVGEFD
+72 SRIGEFD

-217 YTILKVCLDAKI
+217 YTILKVCLDAKR

-279 FNLKYFFSLAIS
+279 FNFKYFFTLAIS
-291 ANIMYPASEYTPL
+291 ANIMYPAGEYTPL

-320 KNPETKTYRVML
+320 KNPETKIYRVML

-389 SNKVALAELGLSLI
+389 SNRVVLAELGLGLI

-440 KIKSTTEMN
+440 KIKSATEMN
-449 KIEKWFTKRH
+449 KIEKRFAKRH

-471 CAFGYNIGYSVTFKH
+471 CAFGYNIGYSITFKH
-486 YGELNKQQTA
+486 YGELNKQQIA

-555 VYNTLNMRGIVG
+555 VYNTLSMRGIVG

-606 DNYVPF
+606 GNYVPF
-612 GFVYDKEMSRT
+612 GFVYDKEMSSN

-639 YAVVDEAVE
+639 YAVVDKDVE

-655 VELPVAVESN
+655 VELPVVVESN
-665 EFEVDG
+665 EFDIDG

-683 LNIANALN
+683 LNISNALN

-706 DVFIIVDNGKIKYN
+706 YVYIIVDNGKIKYH
-720 QRIAAKGAQT
+720 QRIAGKGAQT

-745 SDNMTVTIACDSNGE
+745 SNNMTVTITCDSNSE
-760 FDLQSVTAY
+760 FDLASFSAY
-769 GYDLTDFGSK
+769 GYDLTDFGAK

-816 VAGWTAKIDGV
+816 VAGWTAKVDGV
-827 EVEIDTTNVAF
+827 EVKIDTTNVAF
-838 MSLKLDAGEHTIELN
+838 MSLKLDAGEHTIELT

>member
-1 MNFAQKIKNV
+1 
-11 FPLSYTEKKH
+11 
-21 KTHLCFLFVI
+21 
-31 LSALLVIFLPMIVT
+31 MIVT

-72 SRVGEFD
+72 SRIGEFD

-217 YTILKVCLDAKI
+217 YTILKVCLDAKR

-279 FNLKYFFSLAIS
+279 FNLKYFFTLAIS
-291 ANIMYPASEYTPL
+291 ANIMYPAGEYTPL

-320 KNPETKTYRVML
+320 KNPETKIYRVML
-332 IVLAIGLFVPIVGYI
+332 IILAIGLFVPIVGYI

-389 SNKVALAELGLSLI
+389 SNRVVLAELGLSLI

-471 CAFGYNIGYSVTFKH
+471 CAFGYNVGYSITFKH

-597 IDGGEILKN
+597 LDGDEILKN

-639 YAVVDEAVE
+639 YAVVDKDVE

-655 VELPVAVESN
+655 VELPVMVESN
-665 EFEVDG
+665 EFDIDG

-683 LNIANALN
+683 LNISNALN

-706 DVFIIVDNGKIKYN
+706 DVFIIVDNGKIKYH
-720 QRIAAKGAQT
+720 QRIATKGTQT
-730 FSGIYDYVYDLGVAD
+730 FSGVYDYIYDLGVAD
-745 SDNMTVTIACDSNGE
+745 SNNMTVTIACDSNSE
-760 FDLQSVTAY
+760 FDLASFSAY
-769 GYDLTDFGSK
+769 GYDLTDFGAK

-816 VAGWTAKIDGV
+816 VAGWTAKVDGV

-838 MSLKLDAGEHTIELN
+838 MSLKLDAGEHTVELN

-865 SVVGLGFLGGFVI
+865 SAVGLGFLGGFVI

-890 ARKTK
+890 IRKTK

>member
-1 MNFAQKIKNV
+1 MNFAQKIKNI

-21 KTHLCFLFVI
+21 KTRLCFLFII

-217 YTILKVCLDAKI
+217 YTILKVCLDAKR

-234 WSGFWQIC
+234 WSGVWQIC

-279 FNLKYFFSLAIS
+279 FNLEYFFSLAIS
-291 ANIMYPASEYTPL
+291 ANIMYPAGEYTPL

-320 KNPETKTYRVML
+320 KNPETKIYRVML

-389 SNKVALAELGLSLI
+389 SNRVVLAELGLGLI

-471 CAFGYNIGYSVTFKH
+471 CAFGYNIGYSITFKH

-567 LGNSVP
+567 LGNSMP

-612 GFVYDKEMSRT
+612 GFVYDKEMSRA
-623 EFDSLSYVERQ
+623 EFYSLSYVERQ

-639 YAVVDEAVE
+639 YAVVDKDVE

-655 VELPVAVESN
+655 VELPVMVESN
-665 EFEVDG
+665 EFEIDG

-683 LNIANALN
+683 LNISNALN

-706 DVFIIVDNGKIKYN
+706 DVFIIVDNGKIKYH
-720 QRIAAKGAQT
+720 QRIATKGAQT
-730 FSGIYDYVYDLGVAD
+730 FSGVYDYIYDLGVAD
-745 SDNMTVTIACDSNGE
+745 SNNMTVTIACDSNSE
-760 FDLQSVTAY
+760 FDLASFSAY
-769 GYDLTDFGSK
+769 GYDLTDFGAK

-816 VAGWTAKIDGV
+816 VAGWTAKVDGV

-890 ARKTK
+890 TCKTK